1 MMHGFQVR
9 WGWTRRTALAW
20 ALCFFLMWVTGVVLY
35 GLPSQELLDMSST
48 EQGIRRLSVV
58 LHGVL
63 TWFLCVLSGRG
74 VWAHVPRTWHRRS
87 HMRSWWWGV
96 LSLLALLGLVVTGL
110 VLLYGAEWLHAT
122 VSTAHFW
129 IGMIALV
136 VLLTH
141 VSRRMGSKPRI
152 KASTAFQSR

>member
-1 MMHGFQVR
+1 
-9 WGWTRRTALAW
+9 
-20 ALCFFLMWVTGVVLY
+20 
-35 GLPSQELLDMSST
+35 
-48 EQGIRRLSVV
+48 
-58 LHGVL
+58 
-63 TWFLCVLSGRG
+63 
-74 VWAHVPRTWHRRS
+74 
-87 HMRSWWWGV
+87 MRSWWWGV

-129 IGMIALV
+129 FGMIALL

-141 VSRRMGSKPRI
+141 VSRRKGNKPRI